1 MVEERIEDGH
11 RIAQLLSS
19 EITGR
24 KRGPLTALSVVDAD
38 PDVTP
43 TADGAFAYGVDRD
56 GDRLADVF
64 VQPERARLEV
74 RVAVE
79 TAADAAA
86 DADLR
91 VRPKAVEPPQAL
103 VFVES
108 GAAVKRAVD
117 VLAAVAEA
125 AGE

>member
-24 KRGPLTALSVVDAD
+24 ERGPLAACSVVDAD

-56 GDRLADVF
+56 GQRIADVY
-64 VQPERARLEV
+64 VQPERAYVEV
-74 RVAVE
+74 STAVE

-91 VRPKAVEPPQAL
+91 VRPKAVEPPRAL

-117 VLAAVAEA
+117 VLVAVADA
-125 AGE
+125 AE